1 MRWYSGIGILLLS
14 MVVFTSPGRAAQ
26 TDNLLSNDFMDD
38 WSGTN
43 DHYHGRN
50 ILAGVHNEY
59 KEQTI
64 TLSDHLTVPEIQ
76 GGFTS
81 TFEAEVWH
89 WNSFSQETTL
99 TQTIESATGDTVNQT
114 VTMDHT
120 CNNWNGCGYIDSPEN
135 IIVIPSNN
143 VLDYDITAR
152 FDFSVPQRT
161 SGHYGADIR
170 NPSLI
175 IDYEEFT
182 IDNQIFDD
190 LNTTFF
196 DIEND
201 LDFDFD
207 FEVMTFEEPLI
218 FTESTL
224 IPLTGFDDGLT
235 FFEYEEVIELEEEM
249 DVDTPFL
256 FLGDATDF
264 FEEEPEFYETEELT
278 VIEMVEESPTEQEE
292 SVDTEEIS
300 EETDFVEETTE
311 EMVAEEEMAVVS
323 TEELDESSVDT
334 VEVVKDTNIV
344 VQASVGDLEGIDKYL
359 AENLA
364 KMEQIVAN
372 EPKIEDKP
380 FYIDYGIYKEQV
392 SMADN
397 RQLYQ
402 NVTFQVFDPVI
413 EYEQKLNENYY
424 KQQEL
429 KIKLERLNGID

>member
-1 MRWYSGIGILLLS
+1 
-14 MVVFTSPGRAAQ
+14 
-26 TDNLLSNDFMDD
+26 
-38 WSGTN
+38 
-43 DHYHGRN
+43 
-50 ILAGVHNEY
+50 
-59 KEQTI
+59 
-64 TLSDHLTVPEIQ
+64 
-76 GGFTS
+76 
-81 TFEAEVWH
+81 
-89 WNSFSQETTL
+89 
-99 TQTIESATGDTVNQT
+99 
-114 VTMDHT
+114 
-120 CNNWNGCGYIDSPEN
+120 
-135 IIVIPSNN
+135 
-143 VLDYDITAR
+143 
-152 FDFSVPQRT
+152 
-161 SGHYGADIR
+161 
-170 NPSLI
+170 
-175 IDYEEFT
+175 
-182 IDNQIFDD
+182 
-190 LNTTFF
+190 
-196 DIEND
+196 
-201 LDFDFD
+201 
-207 FEVMTFEEPLI
+207 
-218 FTESTL
+218 
-224 IPLTGFDDGLT
+224 
-235 FFEYEEVIELEEEM
+235 M